1 MTTGHY
7 ENTVG
12 INANATDAP
21 TGVGQREFRTFA
33 FPNRI
38 SSRNNEDSAMFQL
51 RRPDGDGV
59 PR

>member
-1 MTTGHY
+1 
-7 ENTVG
+7 VG